1 MLVDNSRSRGVA
13 VLVRWTI
20 ILSVIASCGWLSL
33 YVIDQFNKQTTSV
46 SGQLQQMVEL
56 ASLPFRLSQLA
67 DLEPVSELPVP
78 VYGVPLSQIADT
90 WGAARS
96 EGRTHEGVDIFA
108 GRGTPVFSSTVGY
121 VTRVGFGE
129 RGGNFVFVTGPGNMR
144 YYYAHFDRV
153 ADGMR
158 VGTAVTT
165 DTVLGFVGTTG
176 NAETTPPHLHMGM
189 YQRPGGAINPY
200 PLLVDRQ

>member
-1 MLVDNSRSRGVA
+1 MLGKSTRYPYFYICFRWVVI
-13 VLVRWTI
+13 LV
-20 ILSVIASCGWLSL
+20 VIVGCGWLSL
-33 YVIDQFNKQTTSV
+33 YVIAEYNDQTKSV
-46 SGQLQQMVEL
+46 SEQLQQVVEL
-56 ASLPFRLSQLA
+56 ASLPYKLSQLA
-67 DLEPVSELPVP
+67 DQEQVTELPVP
-78 VYGVPLSQIADT
+78 VYGVSLTQIADT

-96 EGRTHEGVDIFA
+96 EDRTHEGVDIFA
-108 GRGTPVFSSTVGY
+108 ERGTPVFSSTQGY

-129 RGGNFVFVTGPGNMR
+129 RGGNFVFVSGPGNVR
-144 YYYAHFDRV
+144 YYYAHLDRI

-158 VGTAVTT
+158 VGTPVTT

-189 YQRPGGAINPY
+189 YQRPGGAMNPY